1 MDAALQDFLGSKP
14 SMETPKPE
22 PQPADTQEL
31 ASEAVQEKTVE
42 TDRNRRMKLR
52 KWYAASAASNVVLH
66 WRSTRNL
73 FSLFRPLKTASLCSL
88 AVARATPLTASSACW
103 ASGG

>member
-42 TDRNRRMKLR
+42 TVQEQADETPQ
-52 KWYAASAASNVVLH
+52 V
-66 WRSTRNL
+66 
-73 FSLFRPLKTASLCSL
+73 LFRPLKTASPYFS
-88 AVARATPLTASSACW
+88 AAARAMPLTASSACS

>member
-31 ASEAVQEKTVE
+31 
-42 TDRNRRMKLR
+42 RR
-52 KWYAASAASNVVLH
+52 WYAASAASNDGH
-66 WRSTRNL
+66 RWRNTRKL
-73 FSLFRPLKTASLCSL
+73 SSLFRPSKTASPYFL
-88 AVARATPLTASSACW
+88 AAPRAMFLTASSACSE
-103 ASGG
+103 SGG